1 MLTSYFRD
9 CYMPGDVRTLR
20 ASVIG
25 DHAEEEDVVMWDRGA
40 ATVVQ
45 PGERSTIVTEAPVY
59 GTVRLLVGP
68 ASPGSRLF
76 TSVLH
81 RVEQGSTT
89 QLVGGGH
96 AEQIAYVFRGSGRCG
111 SGDEWHD
118 LPTGS
123 TVHAVP
129 GCDVAIEAVTDLE
142 LFVVVFSVPIELRG
156 ETGAPTTGGPRP
168 AKVLLPD
175 HGDSYWQ
182 PEPAGQY
189 ATVKISPLSSASN
202 HFSMGTQHV
211 RPGGT
216 LTAHAHE
223 RNEEL
228 KFIAQGSGY
237 AMVDGIRHP
246 VEPGTIL
253 YTGRWVTHEFHN
265 ESDDDLVIVWTFL
278 PPGLEFLLA
287 GMGRART
294 PGEERPDGVD
304 YPPDMRELMRSTF
317 LATPGRVAKRASES

>member
-1 MLTSYFRD
+1 
-9 CYMPGDVRTLR
+9 
-20 ASVIG
+20 
-25 DHAEEEDVVMWDRGA
+25 MWDKGA

-45 PGERSTIVTEAPVY
+45 PSERHTIVTEPPVN
-59 GTVRLLVGP
+59 GTVGLLVGP
-68 ASPGSRLF
+68 SSPGSRLF
-76 TSVLH
+76 TSMLH
-81 RVEQGSTT
+81 QVDRGSTT
-89 QLVGGGH
+89 RVVGGER
-96 AEQIAYVFRGSGRCG
+96 AEQIVYVFRGSGRCT
-111 SGDEWHD
+111 SGHGWHD

-129 GCDVAIEAVTDLE
+129 GCDVEIEAVTDLE
-142 LFVVVFSVPIELRG
+142 LLVVVFSVPIEL
-156 ETGAPTTGGPRP
+156 GADGGAAPSDGPRP
-168 AKVLLPD
+168 ARVLLPD
-175 HGDSYWQ
+175 DGDSYWQ

-189 ATVKISPLSSASN
+189 ATVKLSPLRSASN

-216 LTAHAHE
+216 LPAHAHE

-228 KFIAQGSGY
+228 KFIARGHGY
-237 AMVDGIRHP
+237 AMVDGVRHP

-265 ESDDDLVIVWTFL
+265 DSDDDLVVVWTFL

-287 GMGRART
+287 GIGRART

-304 YPPDMRELMRSTF
+304 YPAHMRDLMRATF
-317 LATPGRVAKRASES
+317 LASPAQVARRASET

>member
-1 MLTSYFRD
+1 
-9 CYMPGDVRTLR
+9 
-20 ASVIG
+20 
-25 DHAEEEDVVMWDRGA
+25 MWDRGA

-45 PGERSTIVTEAPVY
+45 PGERSTIVTEAPVV

-68 ASPGSRLF
+68 SSPGSRLF
-76 TSVLH
+76 TSMLH
-81 RVEQGSTT
+81 QVERGSTT
-89 QLVGGGH
+89 RLVGGER
-96 AEQIAYVFRGSGRCG
+96 AEQVAFVYRGSGRCASDDG
-111 SGDEWHD
+111 WHD

-142 LFVVVFSVPIELRG
+142 LLVVVFSVPIDLDG
-156 ETGAPTTGGPRP
+156 AASAPTGDGARP
-168 AKVLLPD
+168 PKVLLPD
-175 HGDSYWQ
+175 DGDSYWQ

-189 ATVKISPLSSASN
+189 ATVKLSPLSSASN

-228 KFIAQGSGY
+228 KFIAQGHGY
-237 AMVDGIRHP
+237 AMVDGVRHP

-287 GMGRART
+287 GIGRSRT
-294 PGEERPDGVD
+294 PGDDRPDDVD
-304 YPPDMRELMRSTF
+304 YPANMRELMRTTF
-317 LATPGRVAKRASES
+317 LATPGRVAKHASEN

>member
-1 MLTSYFRD
+1 
-9 CYMPGDVRTLR
+9 
-20 ASVIG
+20 
-25 DHAEEEDVVMWDRGA
+25 MWDKGA

-45 PGERSTIVTEAPVY
+45 PAERSTIATEPPVN
-59 GTVRLLVGP
+59 GTVRMLIGP
-68 ASPGSRLF
+68 SSPGSRLF

-81 RVEQGSTT
+81 QVDRGSTT
-89 QLVGGGH
+89 RLVGGGR

-111 SGDEWHD
+111 ADGSWHD

-129 GCDVAIEAVTDLE
+129 GCDPEIEAVTDLE
-142 LFVVVFSVPIELRG
+142 LLVVVFSAPIVLDDD
-156 ETGAPTTGGPRP
+156 TAPMADGSPP
-168 AKVLLPD
+168 VKVLLPD
-175 HGDSYWQ
+175 DGDSYWQ

-189 ATVKISPLSSASN
+189 ATVKVSPLSSASN

-216 LTAHAHE
+216 LSAHAHE

-228 KFIAQGSGY
+228 KFIAQGRGY
-237 AMVDGIRHP
+237 AMVDGVRHP

-265 ESDDDLVIVWTFL
+265 ESDDDLVVVWTFL

-287 GMGRART
+287 GIGRART
-294 PGEERPDGVD
+294 PGDERPDDVD
-304 YPPDMRELMRSTF
+304 YPSDMRELMRATF
-317 LATPGRVAKRASES
+317 LATPGRVAKHASQN